1 MLMESKNLPNSNF
14 GALEKHFINRH
25 LIFILICKMW
35 PYVTFVFA
43 PNYEMYASYLVR
55 ISLFFGVLIILLL
68 YWKAV
73 LNDTKYSYATVF
85 NIIPLTKSNYID
97 KIENDNNQYLTNI
110 TNKSN
115 TILNS
120 NVESKL
126 KSKQV

>member
-1 MLMESKNLPNSNF
+1 
-14 GALEKHFINRH
+14 
-25 LIFILICKMW
+25 MW

-73 LNDTKYSYATVF
+73 LNDTKYSYTTVF